1 MDELC
6 VIDFS
11 QDLEYWMID
20 DLYLEVIWLVK
31 HAVSQKVLTNKRD
44 KIRQQNTTKR
54 NMEKRPCEIVPQI
67 HCRRLLDEKSEE
79 LRGNF
84 PGCYLAMDHGLL
96 GGRSHIQ
103 SSESR

>member
-20 DLYLEVIWLVK
+20 DLYLEVIFSVK
-31 HAVSQKVLTNKRD
+31 HATSQQVKRA
-44 KIRQQNTTKR
+44 KIRQQNTIKQTR
-54 NMEKRPCEIVPQI
+54 EKIPCEIVPQV
-67 HCRRLLDEKSEE
+67 HCRRILDEKSEE

>member
-1 MDELC
+1 MICLRCAPLHTSPVKVEDIVE
-6 VIDFS
+6 S
-11 QDLEYWMID
+11 AWMS
-20 DLYLEVIWLVK
+20 V
-31 HAVSQKVLTNKRD
+31 
-44 KIRQQNTTKR
+44 KIRQQTTTKR
-54 NMEKRPCEIVPQI
+54 NMEKIPCEIVPQI
-67 HCRRLLDEKSEE
+67 HCRRFLDEKSEE